1 MGCLEQEGLV
11 GYQDMKAAAKYYRKA
26 SNAGNAHG
34 SYRLAVC
41 YVHGWGV
48 PINFDEAER
57 RFRMAET
64 QGFIV

>member
-1 MGCLEQEGLV
+1 MT
-11 GYQDMKAAAKYYRKA
+11 AAAKYYRKA

-57 RFRMAET
+57 RFQMAEA
-64 QGFIV
+64 QGFIVQ